1 MDGTDIRAIRKARG
15 MSQAELG
22 ALLGLSRDYVGQLER
37 GVAPVKV
44 RTVTAMRALA
54 PGLQQPPP
62 KPVTTDPM
70 ERLVELAL
78 IDAGI
83 RFQTDHGGH
92 VPANL
97 DFYLPDFDV
106 YLEVKRMH
114 SPRISDQMA
123 RAPNVIAIQGE
134 ASVRFVVEILTA
146 RRGEAR

>member
-22 ALLGLSRDYVGQLER
+22 AYLGLSRDYVGQLER
-37 GVAPVKV
+37 GVAPVKP
-44 RTVTAMRALA
+44 RTLTALRALGPTSSQA
-54 PGLQQPPP
+54 PP

-70 ERLVELAL
+70 ERLVERAL

-134 ASVRFVVEILTA
+134 GSVRFVVEMLA
-146 RRGEAR
+146 RGWGQ